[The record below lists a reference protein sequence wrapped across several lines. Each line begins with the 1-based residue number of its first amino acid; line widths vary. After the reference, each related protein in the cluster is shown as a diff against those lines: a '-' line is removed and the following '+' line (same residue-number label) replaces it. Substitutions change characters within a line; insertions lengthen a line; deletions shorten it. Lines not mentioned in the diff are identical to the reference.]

1 MPISTKLTKALGITH
16 PLIQGGM
23 HYVGYAPLVAAV
35 SNAGGIGCITALTL
49 PTPEALQQEIR
60 RCKEL
65 TKKPFG
71 VNLTLLPMLSP
82 PNYGAYADVVEDEMK
97 SGQLRMIE
105 TAGHVKGLEPFVKRF
120 KAAGAMVI
128 HKCTAVRH
136 AKTAERMGV
145 DMISMDGFEC
155 AGHPGESDIGN
166 WVLLAKA
173 ARELKIPFVDSGG
186 CGDGKQ
192 LAAALALGKNNT
204 LQD

>member
-173 ARELKIPFVDSGG
+173 ARELKIPFVASGG

-192 LAAALALGKNNT
+192 LAAALALGEDKANN
-204 LQD
+204 

>member
-173 ARELKIPFVDSGG
+173 ARELKIPFVASGG